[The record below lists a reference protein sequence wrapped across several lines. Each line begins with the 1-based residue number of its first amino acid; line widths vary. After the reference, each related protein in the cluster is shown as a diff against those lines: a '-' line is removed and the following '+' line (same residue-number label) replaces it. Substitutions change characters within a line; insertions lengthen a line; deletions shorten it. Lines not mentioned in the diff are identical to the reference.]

1 MLSQVNVMW
10 ISELITGVVIVRA
23 FDKQQQIMYGL
34 NLCVEP
40 VLCMWDDD
48 SGTSH
53 TKGCAVA
60 RCFLRRSLVGPAAEA
75 STGGDPIAMR
85 ASSSPPAG
93 RHP

>member
-1 MLSQVNVMW
+1 MC
-10 ISELITGVVIVRA
+10 ISELLTGVVIVRA

-53 TKGCAVA
+53 TKGCAVG
-60 RCFLRRSLVGPAAEA
+60 RRFLRLSLVGPR
-75 STGGDPIAMR
+75 MR
-85 ASSSPPAG
+85 HRPLAIRS
-93 RHP
+93 R